1 MIFSP
6 IDALLFRK
14 RPPAAQRRVEIFV
27 GALIVLIG
35 TPCGFFGATSLLGRI
50 YWPAITLVGG
60 ISMIVTARHDAK
72 QELAAT
78 ATSAEGGGQ
87 SEAERWSLHAAT

>member
-6 IDALLFRK
+6 LDALLFRK

-27 GALIVLIG
+27 GALIVLVG

-50 YWPAITLVGG
+50 FLPAITLVGG
-60 ISMIVTARHDAK
+60 ISMIVTARRGAK
-72 QELAAT
+72 QEVTAT
-78 ATSAEGGGQ
+78 AASAEAGGQ
-87 SEAERWSLHAAT
+87 SASER